1 MLFIGHTKRPSKHK
15 RHILSLA
22 GIVDAFL
29 NNDHRSFTI
38 FAGKASPECHAEK
51 KIIWLINKVS
61 QLTKLCILLPN
72 YNVSVAQ
79 KIVPS
84 VDLAEHLSLPGSEA
98 GGTSQIKYMM
108 NGTITIGSKDG
119 KNLEIEAEV
128 NDQNIFIFDET
139 ELLTDEMK
147 TRVDLIEEFFRENL
161 GLTEQLSSA
170 VYGYLSTLDKIKNTY
185 FEEKEKWQRMS
196 VQNTIASA
204 KFCSDESVKQY
215 CKMWQVEPCPLPTT
229 NPKE

>member
-1 MLFIGHTKRPSKHK
+1 
-15 RHILSLA
+15 
-22 GIVDAFL
+22 
-29 NNDHRSFTI
+29 
-38 FAGKASPECHAEK
+38 
-51 KIIWLINKVS
+51 
-61 QLTKLCILLPN
+61 
-72 YNVSVAQ
+72 
-79 KIVPS
+79 
-84 VDLAEHLSLPGSEA
+84 
-98 GGTSQIKYMM
+98 M

-147 TRVDLIEEFFRENL
+147 SRVDLIAEFFRENL
-161 GLTEQLSSA
+161 GLTEQLGSA

-196 VQNTIASA
+196 VQNTIGSA
-204 KFCSDESVKQY
+204 KFCSDETVKQY

>member
-1 MLFIGHTKRPSKHK
+1 M
-15 RHILSLA
+15 
-22 GIVDAFL
+22 
-29 NNDHRSFTI
+29 
-38 FAGKASPECHAEK
+38 
-51 KIIWLINKVS
+51 
-61 QLTKLCILLPN
+61 
-72 YNVSVAQ
+72 
-79 KIVPS
+79 
-84 VDLAEHLSLPGSEA
+84 PGSEA

-147 TRVDLIEEFFRENL
+147 SRVDLIAEFFREHL
-161 GLTEQLSSA
+161 GLTDQLGSA

-229 NPKE
+229 NPKD